1 MNNLRELKIILEEN
15 YTDILKYKI
24 TLSKYLHESSSLR
37 ITQQYLDYGDKLCCY
52 YFSKLKDDIYWYIN
66 VEPKFIRLYQCLN
79 RNHSIFTLKGITA
92 YIKLSDMTS
101 KEKEF
106 LSSLFNSRKEEVSE
120 FSRHMK
126 DIKDWS
132 ELIEELFD
140 SIRLYKYFIDE
151 NYVLDERI
159 KNYPLSDSHEL
170 INEIFQGF
178 DNMNKP
184 DERCYDKKDLLK
196 LVNASTRKIPNE
208 EEVIWREL
216 IEAVFDI
223 NSYPQNEKNDPYLN
237 LYLCI
242 NQEINAKRKS
252 VNAKKRYSKEQT
264 AISHLDSNLESN
276 NKKRKLIEDGY
287 KPSEQDV
294 DSSTY
299 GFC

>member
-37 ITQQYLDYGDKLCCY
+37 ITQQYLDYGDNLY
-52 YFSKLKDDIYWYIN
+52 HNYLGKLKDDIYWYIN
-66 VEPKFIRLYQCLN
+66 VEPKFMGFYQCLN
-79 RNHSIFTLKGITA
+79 RNYSKVTLNDIIT
-92 YIKLSDMTS
+92 YINSSTMTLR
-101 KEKEF
+101 EKEF
-106 LSSLFNSRKEEVSE
+106 VSSLLSSGKEEVSE

-126 DIKDWS
+126 DIKDWCN
-132 ELIEELFD
+132 LIEDLFD
-140 SIRLYKYFIDE
+140 SIRLYKCFIDE

-159 KNYPLSDSHEL
+159 KNYPLSDSHKL

-178 DNMNKP
+178 DNMNNP
-184 DERCYDKKDLLK
+184 DERCHDKKDLLK
-196 LVNASTRKIPNE
+196 IVNISTRKIPNE

-242 NQEINAKRKS
+242 NQEINDKRKS
-252 VNAKKRYSKEQT
+252 VNSKKRCSKEQA
-264 AISHLDSNLESN
+264 AINHIDSNLESN
-276 NKKRKLIEDGY
+276 NKKRKLIENCY
-287 KPSEQDV
+287 NFSEQDV